1 MPSCLGL
8 YIEQNLIKYAKVSK
22 NNEVIKVESFGVKF
36 YEDINV
42 AIKQIV
48 EETYSFKIPIS
59 INTTDEIYNEI
70 EAFSLL
76 NKKDIESVIET
87 EFENICLEKNVNKNI
102 FEQRYLFANLEKNN
116 ERIKAIHIATPK
128 TSIKQRKN
136 QFLDYKTTNMIP
148 TSISIEKILKKGKKE
163 TALVVN
169 IEKNTTITQIKN
181 NRVSKIS
188 IIENG
193 AKEILDKINQK
204 ENSYFKSYE
213 ICKNSTIYTETDKD
227 LQYEE
232 NEYLE
237 DIMPTLF
244 KIVSQVRNIIEQST
258 EIINK
263 VYITGTGA
271 IINNIDIYFQNYLKN
286 ITCEILKPS
295 FVSNNSKI
303 NIKDYIEVNSATSLA
318 LYALEKDIDSI
329 NFLSRTG
336 LAKLWDV
343 LNSNIGDVQTTE
355 ITQSISNFLEKFNRQ
370 YSIICT
376 TSLMLLVL
384 YITGSYLFNDQL
396 KTKIAQ
402 TETSISNTQKIIEGI
417 KKHDQKFVEL
427 RSKYETLINN
437 IENINNSNSED
448 KRYKKAIPNL
458 LNNIM
463 IVIPTNVQL
472 VSIENTSDT
481 HIVIK
486 AKSKHYEEIAYFKT
500 KLKVEEILKNVV
512 SDTGSASG
520 GYLSV
525 TIEGEL
531 P

>member
-1 MPSCLGL
+1 MESRLERQKSFNDNQTNAKKACDKLEDSKCSNTKMPNMRKSSNYTICYDEG
-8 YIEQNLIKYAKVSK
+8 A
-22 NNEVIKVESFGVKF
+22 
-36 YEDINV
+36 
-42 AIKQIV
+42 
-48 EETYSFKIPIS
+48 S
-59 INTTDEIYNEI
+59 I
-70 EAFSLL
+70 
-76 NKKDIESVIET
+76 T
-87 EFENICLEKNVNKNI
+87 E
-102 FEQRYLFANLEKNN
+102 
-116 ERIKAIHIATPK
+116 
-128 TSIKQRKN
+128 
-136 QFLDYKTTNMIP
+136 
-148 TSISIEKILKKGKKE
+148 
-163 TALVVN
+163 
-169 IEKNTTITQIKN
+169 IKN

-244 KIVSQVRNIIEQST
+244 QIVSQVRNIIEQST

-295 FVSNNSKI
+295 FVSSNSKI
-303 NIKDYIEVNSATSLA
+303 NIKDYIEVNSAISLA
-318 LYALEKDIDSI
+318 LYALEKDSDNI
-329 NFLSRTG
+329 NFLSKSG
-336 LAKLWDV
+336 LGKLWDL

-355 ITQSISNFLEKFNRQ
+355 ITKSISNFLEKFNKQ

-384 YITGSYLFNDQL
+384 YMTGSYLFNDQL
-396 KTKIAQ
+396 NKNIAQ
-402 TETSISNTQKIIEGI
+402 TEASISNTQKIIDEI
-417 KKHDQKFVEL
+417 KKYDQKFVVL

-463 IVIPTNVQL
+463 TVIPTNVQL
-472 VSIENTSDT
+472 ISIENTSDT

-500 KLKVEEILKNVV
+500 KLKVEEILENVV